1 MEDKFTGINGWI
13 LNKNKGGKLINECS
27 GKSMV
32 GGFDIMGVGAT
43 ATKTFDVPPHKRLR
57 L

>member
-1 MEDKFTGINGWI
+1 LEDKFTGINGWI
-13 LNKNKGGKLINECS
+13 LTNNKAGRTVAECN

-32 GGFDIMGVGAT
+32 GGFDIMGIGAS
-43 ATKTFDVPPHKRLR
+43 AKKTFEIPPHKRLR